1 MPGSMYNC
9 SMDAHEFEV
18 SFLDSARAWVASGH
32 DINRDV
38 AVYTINGSLPVR
50 IEEPEHWTLLQHD
63 RQETLLQHA
72 SQRGWCGAM
81 RWLLNYGALVEG
93 RDESNHSTP
102 LHVAAL
108 NGQENAAV
116 LLLNAGGQ
124 VDARNRFSGT
134 PLDSAAR
141 YGQTRL
147 CKLLL
152 SHGASLDATNSQ
164 GLDPEASARQRAED
178 ISNYQY
184 PDDTALRTADLLAEV
199 RAAGGWNMY
208 VAAPRQELLA
218 FRRELPTLRRAPP
231 SAPAHLERLFL
242 EIPEDVF
249 MHVVSFWRTPRD
261 YQRE

>member
-1 MPGSMYNC
+1 
-9 SMDAHEFEV
+9 MDAQEV
-18 SFLDSARAWVASGH
+18 SFLWVAQRWVASGG
-32 DINRDV
+32 DINRVVDV
-38 AVYTINGSLPVR
+38 YNINGSLPVR
-50 IEEPEHWTLLQHD
+50 IEGIGDWSMRATLLQN
-63 RQETLLQHA
+63 A
-72 SQRGWCGAM
+72 SQFGWCGAM
-81 RWLLNYGALVEG
+81 RWLLNRGALVEG
-93 RDESNHSTP
+93 RDEINRSTP

-152 SHGASLDATNSQ
+152 SRGASLDATNSQ

-178 ISNYQY
+178 VSNYQY

-218 FRRELPTLRRAPP
+218 FRRELPTLRCAPP

-242 EIPEDVF
+242 EVPEDVF
-249 MHVVSFWRTPRD
+249 IHVVSFWRTPRD
-261 YQRE
+261 YQPE

>member
-1 MPGSMYNC
+1 
-9 SMDAHEFEV
+9 MDAHEFEV
-18 SFLDSARAWVASGH
+18 SFLDAARAWVASGH

-50 IEEPEHWTLLQHD
+50 IEEPNTM
-63 RQETLLQHA
+63 QETLLQHA

-81 RWLLNYGALVEG
+81 RWLLNRGALVEG
-93 RDESNHSTP
+93 RDESNRSTP

-152 SHGASLDATNSQ
+152 SRGASLDATNSQ

-178 ISNYQY
+178 VSNYQY

-208 VAAPRQELLA
+208 FAAPRQELLA
-218 FRRELPTLRRAPP
+218 FRRELPTLRCAPP

-242 EIPEDVF
+242 EVPEDVF
-249 MHVVSFWRTPRD
+249 IHVVSFWRTPRD
-261 YQRE
+261 YQPE